1 MEKAELSELEHSP
14 RTAGEGSHQRGGWG
28 WLLLPALLIFLVGQ
42 LVFGMFMMRLA
53 DYEAAG
59 AASLAVLPV
68 TLSVLQLLLLW
79 IAWRQLR
86 VSRTSVRNL
95 VGFERGRLSR
105 DLGLGVVLA
114 GAASAVVM
122 LSLLVMEQIVGE
134 MPVPFPTW
142 AILWWTTIGAV
153 TAGIGEELYFRG
165 FLFERLGRL
174 SAPALLVVT
183 SLAFA
188 LIHAPPMYLH
198 TFLVSLGFG
207 WVYLR
212 TKRLFPLVLGH
223 TFTNV
228 VGGLVFLYSS

>member
-1 MEKAELSELEHSP
+1 MFFA
-14 RTAGEGSHQRGGWG
+14 
-28 WLLLPALLIFLVGQ
+28 GQ
-42 LVFGMFMMRLA
+42 LVFGIFMMRLA

-68 TLSVLQLLLLW
+68 TLSVLQLVLLW
-79 IAWRQLR
+79 IAGRQLTASR
-86 VSRTSVRNL
+86 VSVWNL

-105 DLGLGVVLA
+105 DLGLGAVLA

-142 AILWWTTIGAV
+142 GILWWTTIGAA

-165 FLFERLGRL
+165 FLFERLARL
-174 SAPALLVVT
+174 PAPVLLVVT

-188 LIHAPPMYLH
+188 LIHAPPM
-198 TFLVSLGFG
+198 
-207 WVYLR
+207 
-212 TKRLFPLVLGH
+212 
-223 TFTNV
+223 
-228 VGGLVFLYSS
+228 

>member
-1 MEKAELSELEHSP
+1 MEKAELSKMEHSP
-14 RTAGEGSHQRGGWG
+14 RPVGEGSHQRGGWG
-28 WLLLPALLIFLVGQ
+28 WLLLPALLIFFAGQ
-42 LVFGMFMMRLA
+42 LVFGIFMMRLA

-68 TLSVLQLLLLW
+68 TLSVLQLVLLW

-86 VSRTSVRNL
+86 ASRISVRDL

-105 DLGLGVVLA
+105 DLGLGAVMA
-114 GAASAVVM
+114 GAASAVIV
-122 LSLLVMEQIVGE
+122 LSLLVMERIVGE

-142 AILWWTTIGAV
+142 GILWWATIGAL

-198 TFLVSLGFG
+198 TFLVALGFG

-212 TKRLFPLVLGH
+212 TGRLFPVMLGH

-228 VGGLVFLYSS
+228 VGGFVFLYSA